1 MNVSGA
7 QTAPEGEEVLF
18 QRHRRVT
25 AGGTRELWSR
35 HSATSHLTMDQGQ
48 ELDLTVPPPR
58 PAGTHDNSHDNGN
71 YCYFCYRRQV
81 LNAGSKPS
89 EQSGTD
95 PSAGG
100 SDAEQQ
106 VQVNCNA
113 LITDSPSKEGDGAC
127 GEAASTLRCS
137 SASHPS
143 TSEFTA
149 K

>member
-1 MNVSGA
+1 M
-7 QTAPEGEEVLF
+7 
-18 QRHRRVT
+18 
-25 AGGTRELWSR
+25 
-35 HSATSHLTMDQGQ
+35 
-48 ELDLTVPPPR
+48 LD
-58 PAGTHDNSHDNGN
+58 
-71 YCYFCYRRQV
+71 
-81 LNAGSKPS
+81 AGSKPS

-106 VQVNCNA
+106 VQKVNCNA
-113 LITDSPSKEGDGAC
+113 FITDSSSKEGDGARA
-127 GEAASTLRCS
+127 EAASNLRCR